1 MKILFSAWPG
11 YGHLLPM
18 VALVRAAQRA
28 GHEAV
33 ISTGPDL
40 VPYASSLGV
49 RSVPAG
55 PSAAEAYSRLP
66 DNIMISRLPAAEQ
79 SAFAAEHL
87 FGAAGA
93 ARARDLALFSST
105 WRPDLVVHDPLELG
119 AAVVA
124 VEGGMR
130 HLTHGYGPMLP
141 ENDDMV
147 AAIGSALAGA
157 VGVDPTESVF
167 AAPYLDICPPGL
179 RPREQMPWRD
189 VRPLRPSAGESDES
203 GDGSVAAAIAA
214 LPYRDTLYFTLGTV
228 MNQTPGVF
236 RTVLDAAENIR
247 VNVVM
252 TTGPDVDPAVIGPLS
267 ESALAYPYLPQADVL
282 PHCSAVVSHA
292 GAGTMLGAL
301 CFGLPQLCLPQS
313 TDQPLNASSLV
324 ATGAA
329 LSLAPHETATA
340 TVAEALRDL
349 LHEARYR
356 AAAAR
361 LRSEIE
367 TMPQPDEVIRDLAA

>member
-11 YGHLLPM
+11 YGHVLPM
-18 VALVRAAQRA
+18 VPLVRAAQRA
-28 GHEAV
+28 GHDVA

-55 PSAAEAYSRLP
+55 PSAAESYARLP
-66 DNIMISRLPAAEQ
+66 DNVMISRLPVEEQ
-79 SAFAAEHL
+79 NAFAAEHL

-93 ARARDLALFSST
+93 QRARDLAVFSST
-105 WRPDLVVHDPLELG
+105 WTPDLVVHDPLELG

-124 VEGGMR
+124 VQGGIR
-130 HLTHGYGPMLP
+130 HLTHGYGPMLA
-141 ENDDMV
+141 ENEEMITG
-147 AAIGSALAGA
+147 IGSALAA
-157 VGVDPTESVF
+157 AHGVDPSESVF

-179 RPREQMPWRD
+179 RTRKQMAWRD
-189 VRPLRPSAGESDES
+189 VRPLRPSAGEP
-203 GDGSVAAAIAA
+203 GDGSVSAAIAG

-228 MNQTPGVF
+228 MNQAPAVF
-236 RTVLDAAENIR
+236 HAVLEAADELG

-252 TTGPDVDPAVIGPLS
+252 TTGPGLDPAVIGPLPA
-267 ESALAYPYLPQADVL
+267 SALAYPFLPQADVL

-301 CFGLPQLCLPQS
+301 CFGLPQLCLPLS
-313 TDQPLNASSLV
+313 TDQPLNASSVV

-329 LSLAPHETATA
+329 LSLEPPGITAA
-340 TVAEALRDL
+340 AVAGALSQL
-349 LHEARYR
+349 LHELPYR

-361 LRSEIE
+361 LRDEIDA
-367 TMPQPDEVIRDLAA
+367 MPPADQVVAELAA

>member
-18 VALVRAAQRA
+18 VQLVRAAQRA
-28 GHEAV
+28 GHEVV

-55 PSAAEAYSRLP
+55 PSAAKAYARLP
-66 DNIMISRLPAAEQ
+66 DNVMISRLPAAEQ
-79 SAFAAEHL
+79 NAFAAEHL

-93 ARARDLALFSST
+93 ERARDLAVFAST
-105 WRPDLVVHDPLELG
+105 WKPDLVVHDPLELG

-124 VEGGMR
+124 VEDGLK

-141 ENDDMV
+141 ENEDLITG
-147 AAIGSALAGA
+147 IGSALAGA
-157 VGVDPTESVF
+157 LGVDPSEPVF
-167 AAPYLDICPPGL
+167 AAPYLDICPAAL
-179 RPREQMPWRD
+179 RPRERTAWRD
-189 VRPLRPSAGESDES
+189 VRPLRPAAGEP
-203 GDGSVAAAIAA
+203 GDGSVSTAIAA
-214 LPYRDTLYFTLGTV
+214 LPHPDTLYFTLGTV
-228 MNQTPGVF
+228 MNQAPAVF
-236 RTVLDAAENIR
+236 RAVLGAADDLG

-252 TTGPDVDPAVIGPLS
+252 TTGPGLDPALIGPLS
-267 ESALAYPYLPQADVL
+267 ASTVAYPYLPQADVL
-282 PHCSAVVSHA
+282 PHCVAVVSHA

-313 TDQPLNASSLV
+313 TDQPLNASSVV

-329 LSLAPHETATA
+329 LSLEPHEISAA
-340 TVAEALRDL
+340 AVARALSQL
-349 LHEARYR
+349 LHEPPYR
-356 AAAAR
+356 AAAAH
-361 LRSEIE
+361 LRTEIDA
-367 TMPQPDEVIRDLAA
+367 MPTADQVIGDLAA